1 MTDILIEGGRTL
13 VDGSL
18 ADTSLQVAG
27 TDIAAVGSHAARTAL
42 TIDASGLLVLPGI
55 VDIHGDAF
63 ERQMMPRPGVDFPI
77 DVALID
83 SDRQVIANG
92 ITTVFHGTTC
102 SWEPG
107 LRSADNAR
115 GLLEAI
121 EALRPRLAA
130 DTRFHLRHET
140 YNLDAEEMVVSQSEI
155 RSRLVLDAS
164 TLRLRFVTA
173 RASAGG
179 SGVVGGVPRVLN
191 ETAQQDDEPDA
202 DRGIGAGGLAEPFH
216 RRRAIVDRFIAASKL
231 DQLRQ
236 MTTVVADTGDIEAV
250 RRLAPVD
257 CTTNPT
263 LILKAVET
271 PAYADLVDEAIVWGR
286 KAGRGADTVH
296 AVCDRLAVTF
306 GAELTKIVPGRVST
320 EVDADLSFDTKA
332 TIDKARALIAAYR
345 ERGIEK
351 DRILVK
357 IASTSARSRPRI
369 TRFE

>member
-1 MTDILIEGGRTL
+1 MT
-13 VDGSL
+13 
-18 ADTSLQVAG
+18 
-27 TDIAAVGSHAARTAL
+27 
-42 TIDASGLLVLPGI
+42 
-55 VDIHGDAF
+55 
-63 ERQMMPRPGVDFPI
+63 
-77 DVALID
+77 
-83 SDRQVIANG
+83 
-92 ITTVFHGTTC
+92 
-102 SWEPG
+102 
-107 LRSADNAR
+107 
-115 GLLEAI
+115 
-121 EALRPRLAA
+121 
-130 DTRFHLRHET
+130 
-140 YNLDAEEMVVSQSEI
+140 
-155 RSRLVLDAS
+155 
-164 TLRLRFVTA
+164 
-173 RASAGG
+173 
-179 SGVVGGVPRVLN
+179 
-191 ETAQQDDEPDA
+191 
-202 DRGIGAGGLAEPFH
+202 
-216 RRRAIVDRFIAASKL
+216 ASKL

-351 DRILVK
+351 DRILV
-357 IASTSARSRPRI
+357 
-369 TRFE
+369 